1 MKVQII
7 SKSNYRHYYNIKYL
21 EVNRPKGGVCL
32 EPDGFWSHTVPVP
45 INIVQEHVEVV
56 EEDVLPPV
64 EEERRGRYTPL
75 QRQVSPML
83 YHHGISVRSDRVC
96 RLPEDQFRDQLSP
109 KTKRRAD
116 DLSLAPEQE
125 FMRSAIAK
133 SLAPPRTSAPGSKV
147 IRAVKK
153 VLGKR
158 N

>member
-1 MKVQII
+1 M
-7 SKSNYRHYYNIKYL
+7 
-21 EVNRPKGGVCL
+21 

-56 EEDVLPPV
+56 EEDALPPV

-75 QRQVSPML
+75 QRQVSPIL
-83 YHHGISVRSDRVC
+83 HHHGLSVRCDRVC